1 VKVIVNKHNIL
12 LEKEPINEK
21 EINVSYCEFEFDED
35 ITNDFVKEAYFTL
48 EDKTYKQIINNNKC
62 EYPSEILDKSGVV
75 MIGVVAYKV
84 VDENTEIRYNPS
96 PAYFYTLI
104 GSLKEADNT
113 QPITPSEMEQYMQ
126 LLESG
131 LEEVANVDIDIETTQ
146 AGADVSITNRNGT
159 TKVAHIVNGQN
170 GVDGQD
176 GSNGVGLN
184 YNWNGT
190 SLGVKREDEQ
200 NYQYTNLKGDTGNP
214 GQDGK
219 DGVDGVSPTITSSK
233 SGSTTTIT
241 ITDKT
246 GKTTATINDGI
257 NGTNGT
263 NGQDGYTPQRGVD
276 YWTTSDIQAIQS
288 YCDSLVLGALGG
300 SY

>member
-1 VKVIVNKHNIL
+1 MKVIVQKHKIL

-21 EINVSYCEFEFDED
+21 EINVSKCIFEFDED
-35 ITNDFVKEAYFTL
+35 ITNDFVKEAYFTFK
-48 EDKTYKQIINNNKC
+48 DKTYKQIINNNEC
-62 EYPSEILDKSGVV
+62 NYPSEILEENGVV
-75 MIGVVAYKV
+75 EIGIVAYKV
-84 VDENTEIRYNPS
+84 VDELTEIRYNPS
-96 PAYFYTLI
+96 PAYFSVMY
-104 GSLKEADNT
+104 GSLKEAENS

-126 LLESG
+126 LLEDG
-131 LEEVANVDIDIETTQ
+131 LEEVANVDIDLEEIEQGTK
-146 AGADVSITNRNGT
+146 VIITNRD
-159 TKVAHIVNGQN
+159 GQEKESTILN
-170 GVDGQD
+170 GVDGSD
-176 GSNGVGLN
+176 GVSLQ

-200 NYQYTNLKGDTGNP
+200 DYQYTNLKGDTGSS
-214 GQDGK
+214 GQ

-246 GKTTATINDGI
+246 GTTTATIND
-257 NGTNGT
+257 GTNGT

-276 YWTTSDIQAIQS
+276 YWTASDIQAIQS

>member
-1 VKVIVNKHNIL
+1 MKVIVQKHKIL

-48 EDKTYKQIINNNKC
+48 DDKTYKQIINNNRC
-62 EYPSEILDKSGVV
+62 DYPSEILDKSGVV

-84 VDENTEIRYNPS
+84 IDELTEIRYNPS

-104 GSLKEADNT
+104 GSLKEAENT
-113 QPITPSEMEQYMQ
+113 QPITPSEMEQYEQQ
-126 LLESG
+126 LQDG
-131 LEEVANVDIDIETTQ
+131 LAEIENLNITATRVSD
-146 AGADVSITNRNGT
+146 GVEINIADKQGQIST
-159 TKVAHIVNGQN
+159 TKVN
-170 GVDGQD
+170 DGLSGSD
-176 GSNGVGLN
+176 GTDGIGLD

-190 SLGVKREDEQ
+190 SLGIKKENESSYEYV
-200 NYQYTNLKGDTGNP
+200 NLKGDTGAS
-214 GQDGK
+214 GR

-233 SGSTTTIT
+233 SGTTTTIT
-241 ITDKT
+241 ITDKSGT
-246 GKTTATINDGI
+246 TTATIND
-257 NGTNGT
+257 GTNGT